1 MEATMTHTNNL
12 KMKATSNYNKWLFG
26 VGLFLAASS
35 FTACDK
41 NEIYVDPIPE
51 TFNVPLTTLNVEW
64 NEKEGVVEIAANDE
78 WKAASKAGWI
88 SIDPSKGEAGDKR
101 VYLLLDPNPYRLP
114 RTGEIEVTCGDQTS
128 VVKVTQAGCTDD
140 TLIAP
145 IDLYLEVPSLDW
157 ETGELSLSAYSEVI
171 MGNLGMTMEE
181 FTQGVGDQ
189 GNLEFFVLD
198 KDNDWIAGG
207 TSGTRCGAWFNNNME
222 VTEWSTGSYPANAA
236 FMEVYNEDGPT
247 IVIGRA
253 PANPDNAEYT
263 IRFGFTPANDHS
275 RYQYFTLNFV
285 FTPVDLKGT
294 VVATHDISLEV
305 TANEGYEATPA
316 VFDAAEICSELG
328 CASLDLAK
336 VVGYDADGEFVGYSA
351 NNGYWY
357 MQNGSIGSWG
367 DGAGWFI
374 EYWGEGPGSEDYS
387 SFAVGPFP
395 GVMNISATSQ
405 IGFWYNNNVVM
416 FNINVRVVEND
427 SAGE

>member
-1 MEATMTHTNNL
+1 MTHVKDL
-12 KMKATSNYNKWLFG
+12 KMKTTSKYNKWLFG
-26 VGLFLAASS
+26 AGLFLAVTTITS
-35 FTACDK
+35 CDK
-41 NEIYVDPIPE
+41 EEIYVDPIPE

-64 NEKEGVVEIAANDE
+64 NETEGVVDVAANDD
-78 WKAASKAGWI
+78 WKAESKNSWI
-88 SIDPSKGEAGDKR
+88 SIDPSKGEAGDTR
-101 VYLLLDPNPYRLP
+101 VYLLFESNPYRLP
-114 RTGEIEVTCGDQTS
+114 RTGEIVVNCGGESKTVQI
-128 VVKVTQAGCTDD
+128 TQAGCSDD
-140 TLIAP
+140 ALIAP

-157 ETGELSLSAYSEVI
+157 EAGEISLSAYSEEI

-181 FTQGVGDQ
+181 FTEGIGDE

-198 KDNDWIAGG
+198 KDNNWIAGG
-207 TSGTRCGAWFNNNME
+207 TSGTRCGAWFDNNME
-222 VTEWSTGSYPANAA
+222 VTQWSTGSYPANAA

-294 VVATHDISLEV
+294 VVATHDIDMEIV
-305 TANEGYEATPA
+305 ANEGYVATPA
-316 VFDAAEICSELG
+316 VFDAAAICGELG

-374 EYWGEGPGSEDYS
+374 EYWGEGPDSEDYS

-395 GVMNISATSQ
+395 GVVNVAATSQ

-416 FNINVRVVEND
+416 FNINVKVVE
-427 SAGE
+427 GEAVEE

>member
-1 MEATMTHTNNL
+1 MTHVKDL
-12 KMKATSNYNKWLFG
+12 KMKTTSKYNKWLLG
-26 VGLFLAASS
+26 AGLFLAVTTITS
-35 FTACDK
+35 CDK
-41 NEIYVDPIPE
+41 DEIYVDPIPE
-51 TFNVPLTTLNVEW
+51 QFTVALTSLNVEW
-64 NEKEGVVEIAANDE
+64 NEKEGVIDLEANED
-78 WKAASKAGWI
+78 WRADSKVNWI
-88 SIDPSKGEAGDKR
+88 SIDPNKGSVGEGR
-101 VYLLLDPNPYRLP
+101 VYLILTPNPYRLP

-145 IDLYLEVPSLDW
+145 VDLYLEVPSLDW

-181 FTQGVGDQ
+181 FTQGVGDE

-198 KDNDWIAGG
+198 KDNNWIAGG
-207 TSGTRCGAWFNNNME
+207 TSGTRCGAWFNNDME

-395 GVMNISATSQ
+395 GVMNVGATSQ

-416 FNINVRVVEND
+416 FNINVRVVENG